1 MVAKGGD
8 DYGRK
13 GNRLFYRPAAK
24 GAGAD
29 PKGACGKAGGDRQG
43 NFPVGN
49 GKGLPDTSLL
59 KPLAEIFGVS
69 VGELLSGKRMD
80 DSQIKSQADHII
92 LESLGYEERQEKW
105 KGILRYVFLGI
116 LVALGGMFF
125 SMVVARFATS
135 KDAAVSLG
143 IGMYLCIVTITCTGI
158 VLLRIKDKL

>member
-1 MVAKGGD
+1 MDAKVTGCFIAQL
-8 DYGRK
+8 RK
-13 GNRLFYRPAAK
+13 ELGLTQKELAEK
-24 GAGAD
+24 LEVTD
-29 PKGACGKAGGDRQG
+29 KAISRWET
-43 NFPVGN
+43 

-92 LESLGYEERQEKW
+92 LESLSYEERQEKW
-105 KGILRYVFLGI
+105 KGILRYVFWGI

-143 IGMYLCIVTITCTGI
+143 IGLYLCILTVTCTGM
-158 VLLRIKDKL
+158 VLMGIKNKL

>member
-1 MVAKGGD
+1 MDAKITGCFIAQL
-8 DYGRK
+8 RK
-13 GNRLFYRPAAK
+13 ELGLTQKELAEK
-24 GAGAD
+24 LEVTD
-29 PKGACGKAGGDRQG
+29 KAISRWET
-43 NFPVGN
+43 

-105 KGILRYVFLGI
+105 KGILRYVFWGI

-143 IGMYLCIVTITCTGI
+143 IGLYLCILTVTCTGM
-158 VLLRIKDKL
+158 VLMGIKNKL

>member
-1 MVAKGGD
+1 MDAKVTGCFIAQL
-8 DYGRK
+8 RK
-13 GNRLFYRPAAK
+13 ELGLTQKELAEK
-24 GAGAD
+24 LEVTD
-29 PKGACGKAGGDRQG
+29 KAISRWET
-43 NFPVGN
+43 

-105 KGILRYVFLGI
+105 KGILRYVFWGI

>member
-1 MVAKGGD
+1 MDAKITGCFIAQL
-8 DYGRK
+8 RK
-13 GNRLFYRPAAK
+13 ELGLTQKELAEK
-24 GAGAD
+24 LEVTD
-29 PKGACGKAGGDRQG
+29 KAISRWET
-43 NFPVGN
+43 

-92 LESLGYEERQEKW
+92 LESLSYEERQEKW
-105 KGILRYVFLGI
+105 KGILRYVFWGI

-125 SMVVARFATS
+125 SMVVVRFATS

-158 VLLRIKDKL
+158 VLMGIKNKL

>member
-1 MVAKGGD
+1 MDAKITGCFIAQL
-8 DYGRK
+8 RK
-13 GNRLFYRPAAK
+13 ELGLTQKELAEK
-24 GAGAD
+24 LEVTD
-29 PKGACGKAGGDRQG
+29 KAISRWET
-43 NFPVGN
+43 

-105 KGILRYVFLGI
+105 KGILRYVFWGI
-116 LVALGGMFF
+116 LVALGGFF
-125 SMVVARFATS
+125 FALVLARFATS

-143 IGMYLCIVTITCTGI
+143 IGMYLCSVTVTCTGI

>member
-1 MVAKGGD
+1 MDAKITGCFIAQL
-8 DYGRK
+8 RK
-13 GNRLFYRPAAK
+13 ELGLTQKELAEK
-24 GAGAD
+24 LEVTD
-29 PKGACGKAGGDRQG
+29 KAISRWET
-43 NFPVGN
+43 

-80 DSQIKSQADHII
+80 DSQIKNQADHII
-92 LESLGYEERQEKW
+92 LESLSYEESQKKW
-105 KGILRYVFLGI
+105 KGILRYVFWGI
-116 LVALGGMFF
+116 LVALGGFF
-125 SMVVARFATS
+125 FALVLARFATS

>member
-1 MVAKGGD
+1 MDAKITGCFIAQL
-8 DYGRK
+8 RK
-13 GNRLFYRPAAK
+13 ELGLTQKELAEK
-24 GAGAD
+24 LEVTD
-29 PKGACGKAGGDRQG
+29 KALSRWET
-43 NFPVGN
+43 

-143 IGMYLCIVTITCTGI
+143 IGLYLCILTVTCTGM
-158 VLLRIKDKL
+158 VLMGIKNKL

>member
-1 MVAKGGD
+1 MDAKVTGCFIAQL
-8 DYGRK
+8 RK
-13 GNRLFYRPAAK
+13 ELGLTQKELAEK
-24 GAGAD
+24 LEVTD
-29 PKGACGKAGGDRQG
+29 KAISRWET
-43 NFPVGN
+43 

-80 DSQIKSQADHII
+80 DSQIKNQADHII
-92 LESLGYEERQEKW
+92 LESLSYEESQEKW
-105 KGILRYVFLGI
+105 KGILRYVFWGI
-116 LVALGGMFF
+116 LVALGGFF
-125 SMVVARFATS
+125 FALVLARFATS

>member
-1 MVAKGGD
+1 MDAKVTGCFIAQL
-8 DYGRK
+8 RK
-13 GNRLFYRPAAK
+13 ELGLTQKELAEK
-24 GAGAD
+24 LEVTD
-29 PKGACGKAGGDRQG
+29 KAISRWET
-43 NFPVGN
+43 

-80 DSQIKSQADHII
+80 DSQIKNQADHII
-92 LESLGYEERQEKW
+92 LESLSYEESQEKW
-105 KGILRYVFLGI
+105 KGILRYVFWGI

-143 IGMYLCIVTITCTGI
+143 IGLYLCILTVTCTGM
-158 VLLRIKDKL
+158 VLMGIKNKL

>member
-1 MVAKGGD
+1 MDAKVTGCFIAQL
-8 DYGRK
+8 RK
-13 GNRLFYRPAAK
+13 ELGLTQKELAEK
-24 GAGAD
+24 LEVTD
-29 PKGACGKAGGDRQG
+29 KAISRWET
-43 NFPVGN
+43 

-80 DSQIKSQADHII
+80 DSQIKNQADHII
-92 LESLGYEERQEKW
+92 LESLSYEESQEKW

-143 IGMYLCIVTITCTGI
+143 IGMYLCIVTITCTGM
-158 VLLRIKDKL
+158 VLMGIKNKL

>member
-1 MVAKGGD
+1 MDAKITGCFIAQL
-8 DYGRK
+8 RK
-13 GNRLFYRPAAK
+13 ELGLTQKELAEK
-24 GAGAD
+24 LEVTD
-29 PKGACGKAGGDRQG
+29 KAISRWET
-43 NFPVGN
+43 

-80 DSQIKSQADHII
+80 DSQIKNQADHII
-92 LESLGYEERQEKW
+92 LESLSYEESQEKW
-105 KGILRYVFLGI
+105 KGILRYVFYGI
-116 LVALGGMFF
+116 LVALGGFF
-125 SMVVARFATS
+125 FALVLARFATS

>member
-1 MVAKGGD
+1 MDAKVTGCFIAQL
-8 DYGRK
+8 RK
-13 GNRLFYRPAAK
+13 ELGLTQKELAEK
-24 GAGAD
+24 LEVTD
-29 PKGACGKAGGDRQG
+29 KAISRWET
-43 NFPVGN
+43 

-105 KGILRYVFLGI
+105 KGILRYVFWGI
-116 LVALGGMFF
+116 LVALGGFF
-125 SMVVARFATS
+125 FALVLARFATS

-143 IGMYLCIVTITCTGI
+143 IGMYLCIVTVTCTGI
-158 VLLRIKDKL
+158 VLMGIKNKL

>member
-1 MVAKGGD
+1 MDAKVTGCFIAQL
-8 DYGRK
+8 RK
-13 GNRLFYRPAAK
+13 ELGLTQKELAEK
-24 GAGAD
+24 LEVTD
-29 PKGACGKAGGDRQG
+29 KAISRWET
-43 NFPVGN
+43 

-92 LESLGYEERQEKW
+92 LESLSYEERQEKW

-116 LVALGGMFF
+116 LVALGGFF
-125 SMVVARFATS
+125 FALVLARFATS

>member
-1 MVAKGGD
+1 MDAKITGCFIAQL
-8 DYGRK
+8 RK
-13 GNRLFYRPAAK
+13 ELGLTQKELAEK
-24 GAGAD
+24 LEVTD
-29 PKGACGKAGGDRQG
+29 KAISRWET
-43 NFPVGN
+43 

-59 KPLAEIFGVS
+59 KPLAEILGVS

-92 LESLGYEERQEKW
+92 LESLSYEERQEKW

-143 IGMYLCIVTITCTGI
+143 IGMYLCIVTVTCTGI
-158 VLLRIKDKL
+158 VLIGIKNKL

>member
-1 MVAKGGD
+1 MDAKVTGCFIAQL
-8 DYGRK
+8 RK
-13 GNRLFYRPAAK
+13 ELGLTQKDLAEK
-24 GAGAD
+24 LEVTD
-29 PKGACGKAGGDRQG
+29 KAISRWET
-43 NFPVGN
+43 

-80 DSQIKSQADHII
+80 DSQIKNQADHII

-105 KGILRYVFLGI
+105 KGILRYVFWGI

-125 SMVVARFATS
+125 SMVVAHFATS

-143 IGMYLCIVTITCTGI
+143 IGLYLCILTVTCTGI
-158 VLLRIKDKL
+158 VLMGIKNKL

>member
-1 MVAKGGD
+1 MDAKITGCFIAQL
-8 DYGRK
+8 RK
-13 GNRLFYRPAAK
+13 ELGLTQKELAEK
-24 GAGAD
+24 LEVTD
-29 PKGACGKAGGDRQG
+29 KAISRWET
-43 NFPVGN
+43 

-92 LESLGYEERQEKW
+92 LESLSYEESQEKW
-105 KGILRYVFLGI
+105 KGILRYVFWGI
-116 LVALGGMFF
+116 LVALGGFF
-125 SMVVARFATS
+125 FALVLARFATS

-143 IGMYLCIVTITCTGI
+143 IGLYLCILTVTCTGM

>member
-1 MVAKGGD
+1 MDAKITGCFIAQL
-8 DYGRK
+8 RK
-13 GNRLFYRPAAK
+13 ELGLTQKELAEK
-24 GAGAD
+24 LEVTD
-29 PKGACGKAGGDRQG
+29 KAISRWET
-43 NFPVGN
+43 

-92 LESLGYEERQEKW
+92 LESLSYEERQEKW

-143 IGMYLCIVTITCTGI
+143 IGMYLCIVTITCTGM
-158 VLLRIKDKL
+158 VLMGIKNKL

>member
-1 MVAKGGD
+1 MDAKVTGCFIAQL
-8 DYGRK
+8 RK
-13 GNRLFYRPAAK
+13 ELGLTQKELAEK
-24 GAGAD
+24 LEVTD
-29 PKGACGKAGGDRQG
+29 KAISRWET
-43 NFPVGN
+43 

-158 VLLRIKDKL
+158 VLMGIKDKL

>member
-1 MVAKGGD
+1 MDAKVTGCFIAQL
-8 DYGRK
+8 RK
-13 GNRLFYRPAAK
+13 ELGLTQKELAEK
-24 GAGAD
+24 LEVTD
-29 PKGACGKAGGDRQG
+29 KAISRWET
-43 NFPVGN
+43 

-92 LESLGYEERQEKW
+92 LESLSYEERQEKW

-143 IGMYLCIVTITCTGI
+143 IGLYLCILTVTCTGM
-158 VLLRIKDKL
+158 VLMGIKNKL

>member
-1 MVAKGGD
+1 MDAKITGCFIAQL
-8 DYGRK
+8 RK
-13 GNRLFYRPAAK
+13 ELGLTQKELAEK
-24 GAGAD
+24 LEVTD
-29 PKGACGKAGGDRQG
+29 KAISRWET
-43 NFPVGN
+43 

-143 IGMYLCIVTITCTGI
+143 IGMYLCIVTITCTGM
-158 VLLRIKDKL
+158 VLMGIKNKL

>member
-1 MVAKGGD
+1 MDAKITGCFIAQL
-8 DYGRK
+8 RK
-13 GNRLFYRPAAK
+13 ELGLTQKELAEK
-24 GAGAD
+24 LEVTD
-29 PKGACGKAGGDRQG
+29 KAISRWET
-43 NFPVGN
+43 

-80 DSQIKSQADHII
+80 DSQIKNQADHII

-158 VLLRIKDKL
+158 VLMGIKDKL